1 MIGENVPD
9 QHKQLAAQIASQ
21 VDAFFADGGFAQEIA
36 QGVSAE
42 APMFGTTTHHEK
54 LRARR
59 TAMAPKV
66 RALAGKGMS
75 ARDIGKEIGRDT
87 RTVKLIASENG
98 IDITGT

>member
-21 VDAFFADGGFAQEIA
+21 VDAYFAAGGFTQEIA
-36 QGVSAE
+36 PGVSAE
-42 APMFGTTTHHEK
+42 APMLGTTTHHEK

-59 TAMAPKV
+59 TALAPKV
-66 RALAGKGMS
+66 RALVDQGMTL
-75 ARDIGKEIGRDT
+75 RDIGNQIGRDI

-98 IDITGT
+98 IKITGT

>member
-1 MIGENVPD
+1 MIGEDIPD

-21 VDAFFADGGFAQEIA
+21 IDAFFADGGFTQQIA
-36 QGVSAE
+36 PGVSAE

-59 TAMAPKV
+59 TSKAPQVK
-66 RALAGKGMS
+66 ALAEQGMPL
-75 ARDIGKEIGRDT
+75 RDIAKKIGRDT

-98 IDITGT
+98 IEITGT